1 MADTPKHRIAEV
13 THCVPPPVAEVRET
27 QGSPHDVNECSE
39 EPGICAYGSCFNSL
53 GSFECV
59 CKPGFVLSED
69 RRRCYDTRESFCF
82 TRFEN
87 GKCSVP
93 QAFNTS
99 KAKCCCSLLAREGW
113 GDPCELCPKQQHAA
127 FQDLCPFGHGIVPG
141 VGDTREDLNECVEN
155 PEICVNGRCINTDGS
170 FRCECPAG
178 YTLHHTGTRCDDID
192 ECSVGNPCG
201 NGSCSNVIGAF
212 ECVCEEGFEPGPMM
226 SCEDVNECDQNPL
239 LCAFRCVNTFGAYE
253 CSCPYGYT
261 LREDGRMCQD
271 HRTGVCF
278 SEVLHS
284 MCEMSSSRRAPV
296 SRSQC
301 CCSGGRGWGE
311 QCDLCPLPDTASLKK
326 LCPYGHGYATDG
338 SDIDECKLIPG
349 VCVKGVCF
357 NTMGS
362 YRCHCELGYM
372 ASTAGTMCVDVDECG
387 LSPKPCNFLCKNS
400 EGSYA
405 CSCPRG
411 YMLQDDHRTCKDV
424 DECQSRRH
432 NCQFSC
438 VNTIGGFTCRCP
450 AGFSQQRTACRDVDE
465 CLSEPS
471 PCGLRGVCQN
481 AVGSFH
487 CECPQGFRLDSLGL
501 SCHDIDECVR
511 DHRCQ
516 FGCQNVAGGFRCSC
530 PQGYTQH
537 QQWNQC
543 VDDNECLNRGNCGSA
558 SCFNTLG
565 SFKCGCPSGFTF
577 DPVSTSCEDVDECV
591 SSMSPCR
598 YACSNTQGGFVCGC
612 PAGYYR
618 AGQGLIFG
626 SFSSVRLNECV
637 PAGTVYLLLV
647 LEVVNLDQKKKTLFL
662 LKPALAAKPM
672 DTIRKL
678 SGEDTLQSSHR

>member
-1 MADTPKHRIAEV
+1 
-13 THCVPPPVAEVRET
+13 
-27 QGSPHDVNECSE
+27 
-39 EPGICAYGSCFNSL
+39 
-53 GSFECV
+53 
-59 CKPGFVLSED
+59 
-69 RRRCYDTRESFCF
+69 
-82 TRFEN
+82 
-87 GKCSVP
+87 
-93 QAFNTS
+93 
-99 KAKCCCSLLAREGW
+99 
-113 GDPCELCPKQQHAA
+113 
-127 FQDLCPFGHGIVPG
+127 
-141 VGDTREDLNECVEN
+141 
-155 PEICVNGRCINTDGS
+155 
-170 FRCECPAG
+170 
-178 YTLHHTGTRCDDID
+178 
-192 ECSVGNPCG
+192 
-201 NGSCSNVIGAF
+201 
-212 ECVCEEGFEPGPMM
+212 
-226 SCEDVNECDQNPL
+226 
-239 LCAFRCVNTFGAYE
+239 
-253 CSCPYGYT
+253 
-261 LREDGRMCQD
+261 
-271 HRTGVCF
+271 
-278 SEVLHS
+278 

-618 AGQGLIFG
+618 AGQGHCVSAAGFGGGELGPEEENALSPETCFGCKTNGHHKKIVRRRHTSIFTQEG
-626 SFSSVRLNECV
+626 VSLASVDVDQPLKLLLKRSQLKPRAAVLELV
-637 PAGTVYLLLV
+637 PAVRSLVQRETYSITAGNRDGLFQIRQRAGVSYLHRTHRTSSRTHY
-647 LEVVNLDQKKKTLFL
+647 TLQIRSSDDPERPA
-662 LKPALAAKPM
+662 PALLI
-672 DTIRKL
+672 TLHI
-678 SGEDTLQSSHR
+678 TLQ